1 MLLLHGALPIS
12 PAPPSLPSASP
23 LFWRQRIS
31 AMPTRLSTLLHSLS
45 GLALLTATPSAA
57 APAPSASDADPIS
70 ARTEG
75 IGPYQRVVLRNVTI
89 VNGTGAPAQG
99 PYDIVLSGDRIA
111 EIK

>member
-1 MLLLHGALPIS
+1 
-12 PAPPSLPSASP
+12 
-23 LFWRQRIS
+23 
-31 AMPTRLSTLLHSLS
+31 MPTLRSTRLHSLS

-57 APAPSASDADPIS
+57 APAPSASVADPIS

-99 PYDIVLSGDRIA
+99 PYDLVLSGDRIA
-111 EIK
+111 EIKPSGARSEEHTPELQSLIRISYAVSSSKP

>member
-12 PAPPSLPSASP
+12 PAPPSLPSAAP

-31 AMPTRLSTLLHSLS
+31 AMPTLRSTLLHSLS

-57 APAPSASDADPIS
+57 APAPSASVADPIS

-75 IGPYQRVVLRNVTI
+75 IGPYQRVVLRNVRSEEHTSELQSLMLYSYA
-89 VNGTGAPAQG
+89 VFCLYT
-99 PYDIVLSGDRIA
+99 
-111 EIK
+111 